1 MRMTP
6 RFLTKSLAT
15 LASSGQ
21 YDAMQSFGPFVR
33 SGGLAVCA
41 HGCVKLMASFM
52 APFLAQNLL
61 TRSKHACFSL

>member
-21 YDAMQSFGPFVR
+21 YNAMQSFGPFVR

-52 APFLAQNLL
+52 APFSCPKFADKEQ
-61 TRSKHACFSL
+61 TCVF